1 MQENVEGHPLGMNL
15 AIGVDAKLSFW
26 ENLLY
31 GLQHVTVLILGPLI
45 TPIIFASVFKW
56 DINIV
61 AYLMMIMIVGAGIE
75 TAIQSRVL
83 KLPVAQA
90 QHIVF
95 IAVIIPAI
103 FAVGPVMVWI
113 ALAIVSLITIFLVIP
128 FKKGLIGKLMPY
140 LSVPVILGP
149 LFIVMGFS
157 LTKVACI
164 DMIFPNIPGVG
175 VIIDPSNV
183 ILAAITIMV
192 PLFITF
198 FISKGPLR
206 YACVIWGILAAVIV
220 AALMGKIDFARI
232 AAAPWFVS
240 PKFITKIFQGNM
252 VFGQPRPIAFTWSF
266 IPILIIFFIA
276 EITNVID
283 TVGVY
288 RGTAAICGQKM
299 PGERTNRGLFVE
311 TVCSFVTVLF
321 GNIPCTS
328 YSQNMGVLSLTRVG
342 AKSIMIYG
350 GIGLVI
356 IGVIFKIAVFLSVI
370 PWAIYGGAMVMILGM
385 LIFVGVQILMGME
398 MTETKKLI
406 ASFSI
411 IVGVCLV
418 FIPKEVTDKLPEL
431 IKFFAQN
438 PIGTAIMFAIIFN
451 LVFVHWLKSPGK

>member
-1 MQENVEGHPLGMNL
+1 MQENAEGRPVGMNL
-15 AIGVDAKLSFW
+15 AIGVDDKLSFW

-56 DINIV
+56 DLNIV

-75 TAIQSRVL
+75 TAIQSRIL

-95 IAVIIPAI
+95 IAVIIPAV

-113 ALAIVSLITIFLVIP
+113 GLAIVSFITILLVIP
-128 FKKGLIGKLMPY
+128 FKKGLIGKLMPF
-140 LSVPVILGP
+140 LAVPVILGP
-149 LFIVMGFS
+149 LFIVMGIS
-157 LTKVACI
+157 LAKVASI
-164 DMIFPNIPGVG
+164 DLIFPYIPDVG
-175 VIIDPSNV
+175 LIVDPANV
-183 ILAAITIMV
+183 ILAAITIVV

-206 YACVIWGILAAVIV
+206 FACVIWGILAAVIV
-220 AALMGKIDFARI
+220 AIFMGKIDFARI
-232 AAAPWFVS
+232 AAAPWFMS
-240 PKFITKIFQGNM
+240 PKFITKIFEGNL

-283 TVGVY
+283 TVGCY
-288 RGTAAICGQKM
+288 RGTASLCGQDM
-299 PGERTNRGLFVE
+299 PTQRTNRGLFVE
-311 TVCSFVTVLF
+311 TACSLITILF

-328 YSQNMGVLSLTRVG
+328 YSQNLGVLSLTRVG
-342 AKSIMIYG
+342 AKTIMVYG
-350 GIGLVI
+350 GLFLVVIGL
-356 IGVIFKIAVFLSVI
+356 IFKIAVFFSVI

-385 LIFVGVQILMGME
+385 LIFIGIQILMKME

-406 ASFSI
+406 ASFSVI
-411 IVGVCLV
+411 AGICLI
-418 FIPKEVTDKLPEL
+418 FIPKEVTDKLPGL
-431 IKFFAQN
+431 IKFFTQN
-438 PIGTAIMFAIIFN
+438 PIGTAVLLAIVLNI
-451 LVFVHWLKSPGK
+451 VFVHWLKSPGK